1 MSGKWAVKYMCVRDI
16 DFVPFNKQ
24 DLPMKNRAGYIK
36 REIKNKISHRRNSSK
51 IQWKHRRKKKQ
62 NRCP

>member
-1 MSGKWAVKYMCVRDI
+1 MNTSWADM
-16 DFVPFNKQ
+16 PFNKQ

-51 IQWKHRRKKKQ
+51 IQWKHRYWFYYE
-62 NRCP
+62 